1 MANIC
6 SLIVKW
12 LRGFKTWWSNAC
24 QNIIILLSY
33 KQNDVKSGDFQ
44 GGGAVH
50 AKLTNVIKMVAETSD

>member
-1 MANIC
+1 MH
-6 SLIVKW
+6 VK
-12 LRGFKTWWSNAC
+12 
-24 QNIIILLSY
+24 ILLYYYQY